1 MPIFQKSIVDK
12 YLETLDSDLI
22 EKAYESYKKVYSG
35 EKIKRIKT
43 LKEEQYQ
50 GEFLIDLFVNVFGY
64 IKNPTPD
71 FNLTTELKN
80 IKGSKKTDGAIL
92 KGEKTT
98 EYRDITPYWSKRL
111 EGRHYDVIQ
120 FRNGYATVAPVMIVE
135 YKGLVTDDLYGRY
148 AIQLGKI
155 LESNNVT

>member
-1 MPIFQKSIVDK
+1 M
-12 YLETLDSDLI
+12 
-22 EKAYESYKKVYSG
+22 
-35 EKIKRIKT
+35 KT
-43 LKEEQYQ
+43 L
-50 GEFLIDLFVNVFGY
+50 
-64 IKNPTPD
+64 
-71 FNLTTELKN
+71 NLNLYRKYF
-80 IKGSKKTDGAIL
+80 DAIL

-135 YKGLVTDDLYGRY
+135 YKGMDLDDGRY

-155 LESNNVT
+155 LESKNVT